1 MRTVAL
7 RYLSATPV
15 VNGLGLPGSHDN
27 REWPRYVRTSDI
39 ATPTSLRDD
48 VFASQP
54 PDIARQ
60 APLLKGDIVMTAAG
74 SIGRSTMYLSDEPA
88 CFAGFLTRFRPNSQ
102 AEGRFV
108 LHWMQSKHYWDQVLT
123 GAVKST
129 IENFSASRY
138 RSLEVPLHGLDEQRR
153 IADFLDDR
161 VAHIDNIIAARQRQA
176 ALASTMPWRKFDE
189 AIKETDLPQ
198 APFRRF
204 IRFISDG
211 PFGSAFSSADYTDN
225 GAAVI
230 RLGNIGFAKFHGEDV
245 ARIPSH
251 IYSQFPRCQVQ
262 PGELLIA
269 SLGDEN
275 NHAGRAC
282 IAPTGLGP
290 AMVKGKCYR
299 AITNSNIAT
308 AEFVQIC
315 LSSGTGRAALAT
327 AGTGATRN
335 MVNLDRLQ
343 STRLPLPPLEQQ
355 RDFAENFREHERDT
369 GRLTQSLT
377 RFIKLLTEYKQSLIT
392 AAVTGQLDVTTA
404 STRIPE

>member
-1 MRTVAL
+1 MARTGSRVVLNLSGADKMKHVEPGDFIAHLRSFQGGLETSQIHGKVSTAYTVMRALDGAQSHYFRWVFKSRAFIGELASTTQQLRDGQTV
-7 RYLSATPV
+7 RF
-15 VNGLGLPGSHDN
+15 
-27 REWPRYVRTSDI
+27 EDI
-39 ATPTSLRDD
+39 CSLRLPL
-48 VFASQP
+48 P
-54 PDIARQ
+54 P
-60 APLLKGDIVMTAAG
+60 
-74 SIGRSTMYLSDEPA
+74 EP
-88 CFAGFLTRFRPNSQ
+88 
-102 AEGRFV
+102 
-108 LHWMQSKHYWDQVLT
+108 
-123 GAVKST
+123 
-129 IENFSASRY
+129 
-138 RSLEVPLHGLDEQRR
+138 EQRR

-161 VAHIDNIIAARQRQA
+161 VARIDNIIAARQRQA

-315 LSSGTGRAALAT
+315 LSSGTGRAALAK